1 MIDRSDDF
9 PSRYSGSGVEASAK
23 KGSRVMDI
31 GKEISQKTRESIA
44 QPSSLN
50 LPMNADLSGS
60 ELNSLV
66 ESRLQIKQM
75 KELNPLSPAELSK
88 KKIIHPEMKEK
99 QVINK
104 FRSLRTKLFGHDFRN
119 NSVVLVCT
127 THEGGGSTFFA
138 INLAAAIAL
147 EESKTSLLI
156 DCNLNNP
163 SITETFGLKGEVGLT
178 DYLEDPNVDLEKII
192 YPSGISRYRVIP
204 VGTSLESSSEFFTS
218 VRMRQLLQ
226 LARERYSDRYVILD
240 TPPVLGSADT
250 SILAPLCNKLL
261 VVAPY
266 GEVSEDDFSRTIETV
281 GPERVTGVILNEKLI

>member
-88 KKIIHPEMKEK
+88 KKIIH
-99 QVINK
+99 
-104 FRSLRTKLFGHDFRN
+104 R
-119 NSVVLVCT
+119 
-127 THEGGGSTFFA
+127 
-138 INLAAAIAL
+138 
-147 EESKTSLLI
+147 
-156 DCNLNNP
+156 
-163 SITETFGLKGEVGLT
+163 
-178 DYLEDPNVDLEKII
+178 
-192 YPSGISRYRVIP
+192 
-204 VGTSLESSSEFFTS
+204 
-218 VRMRQLLQ
+218 
-226 LARERYSDRYVILD
+226 
-240 TPPVLGSADT
+240 
-250 SILAPLCNKLL
+250 
-261 VVAPY
+261 
-266 GEVSEDDFSRTIETV
+266 
-281 GPERVTGVILNEKLI
+281 